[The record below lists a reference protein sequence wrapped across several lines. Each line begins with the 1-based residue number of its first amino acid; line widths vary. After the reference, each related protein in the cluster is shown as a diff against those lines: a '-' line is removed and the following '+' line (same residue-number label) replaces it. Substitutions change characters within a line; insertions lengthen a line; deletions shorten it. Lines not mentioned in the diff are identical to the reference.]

1 MKRTI
6 ILVVT
11 ILSIATIFIS
21 CNCQNT
27 DQLNERLIIQYVK
40 YWNTG
45 EFESIEDVLSKDFEL
60 RSSPKFEPEVG
71 IETFKKTILS
81 LRKAYPDFH
90 LTIDEAIYSENAAAG
105 RWTLTAKNTRSSSN
119 PEVSK
124 NIKVSGMS
132 IFHFSEGKIKDEWIA
147 NNNYDWLKQLG
158 YTFTAPISE

>member
-1 MKRTI
+1 MKSTT

-11 ILSIATIFIS
+11 ILSIATVFVS
-21 CNCQNT
+21 CKCQNT
-27 DQLNERLIIQYVK
+27 DQLNERLINQYVK

-45 EFESIEDVLSKDFEL
+45 EFDIIEDVLRKDFEL

-71 IETFKKTILS
+71 IETFKENILS

-90 LTIDEAIYSENAAAG
+90 LAIDEAIYSANAAAG
-105 RWTLTAKNTRSSSN
+105 RWTLTATNTRSGSN
-119 PEVSK
+119 PEASK

-147 NNNYDWLKQLG
+147 NNNYYWLQQLG
-158 YTFTAPISE
+158 YTFIAPSSE